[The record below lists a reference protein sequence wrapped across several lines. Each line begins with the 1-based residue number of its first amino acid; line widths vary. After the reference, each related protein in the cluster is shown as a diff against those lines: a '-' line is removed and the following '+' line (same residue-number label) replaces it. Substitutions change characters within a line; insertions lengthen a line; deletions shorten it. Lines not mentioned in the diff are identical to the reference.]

1 MEQQP
6 QSPASIGLSSR
17 VPAACAGEALIDYL
31 SARFRYLDRAGW
43 QSEIAAQRVLIDGKS
58 VRADLRL
65 RAGATLTYLRVHVEP
80 WADLGFTIVHQ
91 DDELIVVDK
100 PAHLPVHGDGPFVR
114 NTLIHRLRERLGA
127 PALHLTHRLDRETS
141 GICVLARTASA
152 QRSMRLQF
160 EQGQVE
166 KTYRAVVRGR
176 VDSPFV
182 CNLPIGRA
190 RQSRIALRRA
200 AGEAID
206 EPQAATT
213 RFYPEAAGPAASL
226 LRCEP
231 ATGRTHQIRVHLEAH
246 GTPILGDKLYGRP
259 DEDYLAF
266 VARVKNS
273 GDARVG
279 VDGEPDRHL
288 LHASVLRC
296 LHPATGLAVE
306 FTAPLPPAFGDW
318 LQRWR

>member
-6 QSPASIGLSSR
+6 QSTAPIELSSR
-17 VPAACAGEALIDYL
+17 IPAAGAGAALIDYL

-43 QSEIAAQRVLIDGKS
+43 QSEIAARRVLIEGQPA
-58 VRADLRL
+58 RADLRL
-65 RAGATLTYLRVHVEP
+65 RAGVRLTYLRQHVEP
-80 WADLGFTIVHQ
+80 WADLGFTVLHQ

-114 NTLIHRLRERLGA
+114 NTLIHRLREQLGS
-127 PALHLTHRLDRETS
+127 PDLHLTHRLDRETS

-166 KTYRAVVRGR
+166 KIYRAVVRGL

-182 CNLPIGRA
+182 CNLPIGRS
-190 RQSRIALRRA
+190 RHSRIALRRA
-200 AGEAID
+200 AGEAVD
-206 EPQAATT
+206 MPQAAST

-259 DEDYLAF
+259 DEHYLSF
-266 VARVKNS
+266 VARVKNN

-279 VDGEPDRHL
+279 VDGDPDRHL
-288 LHASVLRC
+288 LHASLLRC
-296 LHPATGLAVE
+296 AHPTTGRGVE
-306 FTAPLPPAFGDW
+306 FTAPLPTAFGDW